1 MTTGATGAIGGLFG
15 VILAGMAVWRVPE
28 EQPARPSRKDTM
40 TTKKTAAFGWKFAS
54 MNRITLGGIAE
65 ASSWNRTARADPA
78 V

>member
-1 MTTGATGAIGGLFG
+1 
-15 VILAGMAVWRVPE
+15 
-28 EQPARPSRKDTM
+28 M